1 MYVYTY
7 IYIAAYVCM
16 KKPNVAR
23 LLHFCQSKPAAA
35 MVLAGVPCG
44 AESGLLRIHLDVGPG
59 AIGAT
64 LKGCLLTRDRQ
75 HKGVTLAD
83 VHIPYAWHGGIRRM
97 NLQPAT
103 SDNSSDPL

>member
-1 MYVYTY
+1 
-7 IYIAAYVCM
+7 M

-97 NLQPAT
+97 NL
-103 SDNSSDPL
+103 